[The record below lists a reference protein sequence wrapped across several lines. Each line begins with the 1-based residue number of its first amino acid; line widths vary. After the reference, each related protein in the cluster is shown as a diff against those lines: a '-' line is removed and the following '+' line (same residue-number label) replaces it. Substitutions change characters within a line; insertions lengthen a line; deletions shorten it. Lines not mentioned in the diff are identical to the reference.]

1 MNILLGLGLVI
12 LGVIIGMFLLALI
25 SVDRINE
32 SESLVRASR
41 KSLRRAEDR
50 ITERNKLIKTQ
61 REQIKEQKERIK
73 DLENNVEF
81 LFNNLSAQKKKLVI
95 DGKSKN

>member
-1 MNILLGLGLVI
+1 MLYILIFLV
-12 LGVIIGMFLLALI
+12 GAIIGMFILALI

-32 SESLVRASR
+32 VESLVRASR
-41 KSLRRAEDR
+41 KSLANAESR

-61 REQIKEQKERIK
+61 REEIKEQKEKIK